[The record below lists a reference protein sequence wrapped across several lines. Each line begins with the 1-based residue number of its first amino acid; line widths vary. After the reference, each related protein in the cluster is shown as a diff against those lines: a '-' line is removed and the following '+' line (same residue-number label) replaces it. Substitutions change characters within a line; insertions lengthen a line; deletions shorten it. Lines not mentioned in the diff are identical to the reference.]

1 MYYFLKLFFFV
12 FFFNNLFAEV
22 LVHDFKKY
30 KVVSEKF
37 KLNEV
42 VKGLNYPWGLTFIDE
57 ENLLVTEKNGGLL
70 KININSKKVTKV
82 KHEINSIP
90 FDGRDQGG
98 LLDVLYD
105 NGFLYF
111 SYSHQFEETK
121 TNKKKLY
128 STAIARGKLFD
139 DEIKNL
145 EFLLLGKPKLSRN
158 IHWGSRIVINKNL
171 LYAGFGE
178 RGLGMIAQDPSKHPG
193 SIIRINIDGSIP
205 KDNPYNTDK
214 PNWLPE
220 IYQIGVRNPQGMAI
234 SPKNKKIY
242 FSQHGPRGGDNIG
255 ILKKSGNYGW
265 KHVAW
270 GGKEYYGAK
279 IGTESFK
286 KKYDLPIISWVPSI
300 GVGQIN
306 FYSGNTFPEW
316 NGNLIVS
323 ATKAGLL
330 FRLVL
335 ENDKIIEQEII
346 LNNEIGRIRDFEIGA
361 NGDIFLIVD
370 DDNSSLWHLSR

>member
-1 MYYFLKLFFFV
+1 MSYFFKLFFFV
-12 FFFNNLFAEV
+12 FFFNNLNAEV
-22 LVHDFKKY
+22 SVHDFKKY
-30 KVVSEKF
+30 KVVAEKL
-37 KLNEV
+37 KLKEV
-42 VKGLNYPWGLTFIDE
+42 VKGLNHPWGLTFIDE
-57 ENLLVTEKNGGLL
+57 ENLIVTEKNGGLL
-70 KININSKKVTKV
+70 KININSKKVTKI
-82 KHEINSIP
+82 KHKINSIP
-90 FDGRDQGG
+90 FDGSDQGG

-111 SYSHQFEETK
+111 SYSHQFENTK
-121 TNKKKLY
+121 TSKKLY
-128 STAIARGKLFD
+128 STAISRGKLID
-139 DEIKNL
+139 NEIKNL
-145 EFLLLGKPKLSRN
+145 ELLLLGKPKLSKN

-205 KDNPYNTDK
+205 KDNPHNTNK

-265 KHVAW
+265 KVVAW
-270 GGKEYYGAK
+270 GGTEYYGAK
-279 IGTESFK
+279 IGTEPFK

-316 NGNLIVS
+316 DGNLIVS

-330 FRLVL
+330 LRLVF
-335 ENDKIIEQEII
+335 ENNKINEQEII
-346 LNNEIGRIRDFEIGA
+346 INQDIGRIRDFEVAA

-370 DDNSSLWHLSR
+370 DDDSSLWHLSR

>member
-1 MYYFLKLFFFV
+1 MFYFFKLFFFV
-12 FFFNNLFAEV
+12 FFFNNLNAEV
-22 LVHDFKKY
+22 SVHDFKKY
-30 KVVSEKF
+30 KVVTEKL
-37 KLNEV
+37 KLKEV
-42 VKGLNYPWGLTFIDE
+42 VKGLNHPWGLTFIDE
-57 ENLLVTEKNGGLL
+57 ENLIVTEKNGGLL
-70 KININSKKVTKV
+70 KININSKKVTKI
-82 KHEINSIP
+82 KHKINSIP
-90 FDGRDQGG
+90 FDGSDQGG

-111 SYSHQFEETK
+111 SYSHQFENTK
-121 TNKKKLY
+121 TSKKLY
-128 STAIARGKLFD
+128 STAISRGKLID
-139 DEIKNL
+139 NEIKNL
-145 EFLLLGKPKLSRN
+145 ELLLLGKPKLSKN

-205 KDNPYNTDK
+205 KDNPHHTNK

-265 KHVAW
+265 KVVAW
-270 GGKEYYGAK
+270 GGTEYYGAK
-279 IGTESFK
+279 IGTEPFK

-316 NGNLIVS
+316 DGNLIVS

-335 ENDKIIEQEII
+335 ENDKVVEQEII
-346 LNNEIGRIRDFEIGA
+346 LNNEIGRIRDFEVGA

-370 DDNSSLWHLSR
+370 DNDSSLWHLSR

>member
-12 FFFNNLFAEV
+12 FFFNNLNAEV
-22 LVHDFKKY
+22 SVHDFKKY
-30 KVVSEKF
+30 KVVAEKL
-37 KLNEV
+37 KLKEV
-42 VKGLNYPWGLTFIDE
+42 VKGLNHPWGLTFIDE
-57 ENLLVTEKNGGLL
+57 ENLIVTEKNGGLL
-70 KININSKKVTKV
+70 KININSKKVTKI
-82 KHEINSIP
+82 KHKINSIP
-90 FDGRDQGG
+90 FDGSDQGG

-111 SYSHQFEETK
+111 SYSHQFENTK
-121 TNKKKLY
+121 TSKKLY
-128 STAIARGKLFD
+128 STAISRGKLID
-139 DEIKNL
+139 NEIKNL
-145 EFLLLGKPKLSRN
+145 ELLLLGKPKLSKN

-205 KDNPYNTDK
+205 KDNPHHTNK

-265 KHVAW
+265 KVVAW
-270 GGKEYYGAK
+270 GGTEYYGAK
-279 IGTESFK
+279 IGTEPFK

-316 NGNLIVS
+316 DGNLIVS

-335 ENDKIIEQEII
+335 ENDKVVEQEII
-346 LNNEIGRIRDFEIGA
+346 LNNEIGRIRDFEVGA

-370 DDNSSLWHLSR
+370 DNDSSLWHLSR

>member
-1 MYYFLKLFFFV
+1 MSYFFKLFFFV
-12 FFFNNLFAEV
+12 FFFNNLHAEV
-22 LVHDFKKY
+22 LVHNFKKY
-30 KVVSEKF
+30 KVVTEKL
-37 KLNEV
+37 KLKQV
-42 VKGLNYPWGLTFIDE
+42 VKGLNHPWGLTFIDE
-57 ENLLVTEKNGGLL
+57 ENLIVTEKNGGLF

-82 KHEINSIP
+82 MHQINSIP
-90 FDGRDQGG
+90 FDGSDQGG

-111 SYSHQFEETK
+111 SYSHQFENTK
-121 TNKKKLY
+121 TSKKLY
-128 STAIARGKLFD
+128 STAISRGKLID
-139 DEIKNL
+139 NEIKNL
-145 EFLLLGKPKLSRN
+145 ELLLLGKPKLSKN

-205 KDNPYNTDK
+205 KDNPHNTNK

-234 SPKNKKIY
+234 SPKSKKIY

-265 KHVAW
+265 KVVAW
-270 GGKEYYGAK
+270 GGTEYYGAK
-279 IGTESFK
+279 IGTEPFK

-316 NGNLIVS
+316 DGNLIVS

-330 FRLVL
+330 LRLVF
-335 ENDKIIEQEII
+335 ENNKINEQEII
-346 LNNEIGRIRDFEIGA
+346 INQDIGRIRDFEVAA

-370 DDNSSLWHLSR
+370 DDDSSLWHLSR

>member
-1 MYYFLKLFFFV
+1 MFYFFKLFFFV
-12 FFFNNLFAEV
+12 FFFNNINAEV
-22 LVHDFKKY
+22 SVHDFKKY
-30 KVVSEKF
+30 KVVTEKL
-37 KLNEV
+37 KLKEV
-42 VKGLNYPWGLTFIDE
+42 VKGLNHPWGLTFIDE
-57 ENLLVTEKNGGLL
+57 ENLIVTEKNGGLL
-70 KININSKKVTKV
+70 KININSKKVTKI
-82 KHEINSIP
+82 KHKINSIP
-90 FDGRDQGG
+90 FDGSDQGG

-111 SYSHQFEETK
+111 SYSHQFENTK
-121 TNKKKLY
+121 TSKKLY
-128 STAIARGKLFD
+128 STAISRGKLID
-139 DEIKNL
+139 NEIKNL
-145 EFLLLGKPKLSRN
+145 ELLLLGKPKLSKN

-205 KDNPYNTDK
+205 KDNPHHTNK

-265 KHVAW
+265 KVVAW
-270 GGKEYYGAK
+270 GGTEYYGAK
-279 IGTESFK
+279 IGTEPFK

-316 NGNLIVS
+316 DGNLIVS

-335 ENDKIIEQEII
+335 ENDKVVEQEII
-346 LNNEIGRIRDFEIGA
+346 LNNEIGRIRDFEVGA

-370 DDNSSLWHLSR
+370 DNDSSLWHLSR

>member
-1 MYYFLKLFFFV
+1 MSYFFKLFFFV
-12 FFFNNLFAEV
+12 FFFNNLNAEV
-22 LVHDFKKY
+22 SIHDFKKY
-30 KVVSEKF
+30 KVVAEKL
-37 KLNEV
+37 KLKEV
-42 VKGLNYPWGLTFIDE
+42 VKGLNHPWGLTFIDE
-57 ENLLVTEKNGGLL
+57 ENLIVTEKNGGLL
-70 KININSKKVTKV
+70 KININSKKVTKI
-82 KHEINSIP
+82 KHKINSIP
-90 FDGRDQGG
+90 FDGSDQGG

-111 SYSHQFEETK
+111 SYSHQFENTK
-121 TNKKKLY
+121 TSKKLY
-128 STAIARGKLFD
+128 STAISRGKLID
-139 DEIKNL
+139 NEIKNL
-145 EFLLLGKPKLSRN
+145 ELLLLGKPKLSKN

-205 KDNPYNTDK
+205 KDNPHNTNK

-234 SPKNKKIY
+234 SPKSKKIY

-265 KHVAW
+265 KVVAW
-270 GGKEYYGAK
+270 GGTEYYGAK
-279 IGTESFK
+279 IGTEPFK

-316 NGNLIVS
+316 DGNLIVS

-335 ENDKIIEQEII
+335 ENDKVVEQEII
-346 LNNEIGRIRDFEIGA
+346 LNNEIGRIRDFEVGA

-370 DDNSSLWHLSR
+370 DNDSSLWHLSR

>member
-1 MYYFLKLFFFV
+1 MSYFFKLFFFV
-12 FFFNNLFAEV
+12 FFFNNLNAEV
-22 LVHDFKKY
+22 SVHDFKKY
-30 KVVSEKF
+30 KVVAEKL
-37 KLNEV
+37 KLKEV
-42 VKGLNYPWGLTFIDE
+42 VKGLNHPWGLTFIDE
-57 ENLLVTEKNGGLL
+57 ENLIVTEKNGGLL
-70 KININSKKVTKV
+70 KININSKKVTKI
-82 KHEINSIP
+82 KHKINSIP
-90 FDGRDQGG
+90 FDGSDQGG

-111 SYSHQFEETK
+111 SYSHQFENTK
-121 TNKKKLY
+121 TSKKLY
-128 STAIARGKLFD
+128 STAISRGKLID
-139 DEIKNL
+139 NEIKNL
-145 EFLLLGKPKLSRN
+145 ELLLLGKPKLSKN

-205 KDNPYNTDK
+205 KDNPHNTNK

-265 KHVAW
+265 KVVAW
-270 GGKEYYGAK
+270 GGTEYYGAK
-279 IGTESFK
+279 IGTEPFK

-316 NGNLIVS
+316 DGNLIVS

-335 ENDKIIEQEII
+335 ENDKVVEQEII
-346 LNNEIGRIRDFEIGA
+346 LNNEIGRIRDFEVGA

-370 DDNSSLWHLSR
+370 DNDSSLWHLSR

>member
-1 MYYFLKLFFFV
+1 MSYFFKLFFFV
-12 FFFNNLFAEV
+12 FFFNNLNAEV
-22 LVHDFKKY
+22 SVHDFKKY
-30 KVVSEKF
+30 KVVAEKL
-37 KLNEV
+37 KLKEV
-42 VKGLNYPWGLTFIDE
+42 VKGLNHPWGLTFIDE
-57 ENLLVTEKNGGLL
+57 ENLIVTEKNGGLL
-70 KININSKKVTKV
+70 KININTKKVTKI
-82 KHEINSIP
+82 KHKINSIP
-90 FDGRDQGG
+90 FDGSDQGG

-111 SYSHQFEETK
+111 SYSHQFENTK
-121 TNKKKLY
+121 TSKKLY
-128 STAIARGKLFD
+128 STAISRGKLID
-139 DEIKNL
+139 NEIKNL
-145 EFLLLGKPKLSRN
+145 ELLLLGKPKLSKN

-205 KDNPYNTDK
+205 KDNPHHTNK

-265 KHVAW
+265 KVVAW
-270 GGKEYYGAK
+270 GGTEYYGAK
-279 IGTESFK
+279 IGTEPFK

-300 GVGQIN
+300 GIGQIN

-316 NGNLIVS
+316 DGNLIVS

-335 ENDKIIEQEII
+335 ENDKVVEQEII
-346 LNNEIGRIRDFEIGA
+346 LNNEIGRIRDFEVGA

-370 DDNSSLWHLSR
+370 DNDSSLWHLSR

>member
-1 MYYFLKLFFFV
+1 MSYFFKLFFFV
-12 FFFNNLFAEV
+12 FFFNNLYAEV
-22 LVHDFKKY
+22 SVHDFKKY
-30 KVVSEKF
+30 KVVAEKL
-37 KLNEV
+37 KLKEV
-42 VKGLNYPWGLTFIDE
+42 VKGLNHPWGLTFIDE
-57 ENLLVTEKNGGLL
+57 ENLIVTEKNGGLL
-70 KININSKKVTKV
+70 KININSKKITKI
-82 KHEINSIP
+82 KHKINSIP
-90 FDGRDQGG
+90 FDGSDQGG

-111 SYSHQFEETK
+111 SYSHQFENTK
-121 TNKKKLY
+121 TSKKLY
-128 STAIARGKLFD
+128 STAISRGKLID
-139 DEIKNL
+139 NEIKNL
-145 EFLLLGKPKLSRN
+145 ELLLLGKPKLSKN

-205 KDNPYNTDK
+205 KDNPHHTNK

-265 KHVAW
+265 KVVAW
-270 GGKEYYGAK
+270 GGTEYYGAK
-279 IGTESFK
+279 IGTEPFK

-316 NGNLIVS
+316 DGNLIVS

-335 ENDKIIEQEII
+335 ENDKVVEQEII
-346 LNNEIGRIRDFEIGA
+346 LNNEIGRIRDFEVGA

-370 DDNSSLWHLSR
+370 DNDSSLWHLSR

>member
-1 MYYFLKLFFFV
+1 M
-12 FFFNNLFAEV
+12 
-22 LVHDFKKY
+22 
-30 KVVSEKF
+30 
-37 KLNEV
+37 
-42 VKGLNYPWGLTFIDE
+42 
-57 ENLLVTEKNGGLL
+57 
-70 KININSKKVTKV
+70 SK
-82 KHEINSIP
+82 
-90 FDGRDQGG
+90 
-98 LLDVLYD
+98 
-105 NGFLYF
+105 
-111 SYSHQFEETK
+111 
-121 TNKKKLY
+121 
-128 STAIARGKLFD
+128 
-139 DEIKNL
+139 
-145 EFLLLGKPKLSRN
+145 N

-205 KDNPYNTDK
+205 KDNPHHTNK

>member
-1 MYYFLKLFFFV
+1 MSYFFKLFFFV
-12 FFFNNLFAEV
+12 FFFNNLNAEV
-22 LVHDFKKY
+22 SVHDFKKY
-30 KVVSEKF
+30 KVVAEKL
-37 KLNEV
+37 KLKEV
-42 VKGLNYPWGLTFIDE
+42 VKGLNHPWGLTFIDE
-57 ENLLVTEKNGGLL
+57 ENLIVTEKNGGLL
-70 KININSKKVTKV
+70 KININSKKVTKI
-82 KHEINSIP
+82 KHKINSIP
-90 FDGRDQGG
+90 FDGSDQGG

-111 SYSHQFEETK
+111 SYSHQFENTK
-121 TNKKKLY
+121 TSKKLY
-128 STAIARGKLFD
+128 STAISRGKLID
-139 DEIKNL
+139 NEIKNL
-145 EFLLLGKPKLSRN
+145 ELLLLGKPKLSKN

-205 KDNPYNTDK
+205 KDNPHHTNK

-265 KHVAW
+265 KVVAW
-270 GGKEYYGAK
+270 GGTEYYGAK
-279 IGTESFK
+279 IGTEPFK

-316 NGNLIVS
+316 DGNLIVS

-335 ENDKIIEQEII
+335 ENDKVVEQEII
-346 LNNEIGRIRDFEIGA
+346 LNNEIGRIRDFEVGA

-370 DDNSSLWHLSR
+370 DDDSSLWHLSR

>member
-1 MYYFLKLFFFV
+1 MSYFFKLFFFV
-12 FFFNNLFAEV
+12 FFFNNLNAEV
-22 LVHDFKKY
+22 SVHDFKKY
-30 KVVSEKF
+30 KVVAEKL
-37 KLNEV
+37 KLKEV
-42 VKGLNYPWGLTFIDE
+42 VKGLNHPWGLTFIDE
-57 ENLLVTEKNGGLL
+57 ENLIVTEKNGGLL
-70 KININSKKVTKV
+70 KININSKKVTKI
-82 KHEINSIP
+82 KHKINSIP
-90 FDGRDQGG
+90 FDGSDQGG

-111 SYSHQFEETK
+111 SYSHQFENTK
-121 TNKKKLY
+121 TSKKLY
-128 STAIARGKLFD
+128 STAISRGKLID
-139 DEIKNL
+139 NEIKNL
-145 EFLLLGKPKLSRN
+145 ELLLLGKPKLSKN

-205 KDNPYNTDK
+205 KDNPHNTNK

-234 SPKNKKIY
+234 SPKSKKIY

-265 KHVAW
+265 KVVAW
-270 GGKEYYGAK
+270 GGTEYYGAK
-279 IGTESFK
+279 IGTEPFK

-316 NGNLIVS
+316 DGNLIVS

-335 ENDKIIEQEII
+335 ENDKVVEQEII
-346 LNNEIGRIRDFEIGA
+346 LNNEIGRIRDFEVGA

-370 DDNSSLWHLSR
+370 DNDSSLWHLSR

>member
-1 MYYFLKLFFFV
+1 MSYFFKLFFFV
-12 FFFNNLFAEV
+12 FFFNNLYAEV
-22 LVHDFKKY
+22 SVHDFKKY
-30 KVVSEKF
+30 KVVTEKL
-37 KLNEV
+37 KLKEV
-42 VKGLNYPWGLTFIDE
+42 VKGLNHPWGLTFIDE
-57 ENLLVTEKNGGLL
+57 ENLIVTEKNGGLL
-70 KININSKKVTKV
+70 KININSKKVTKI
-82 KHEINSIP
+82 KHKINSIP
-90 FDGRDQGG
+90 FDGSDQGG

-111 SYSHQFEETK
+111 SYSHQFENTK
-121 TNKKKLY
+121 TSKKLY
-128 STAIARGKLFD
+128 STAISRGKLID
-139 DEIKNL
+139 NEIKNL
-145 EFLLLGKPKLSRN
+145 ELLLLGKPKLSKN

-205 KDNPYNTDK
+205 KDNPHHTNK

-265 KHVAW
+265 KVVAW
-270 GGKEYYGAK
+270 GGTEYYGAK
-279 IGTESFK
+279 IGTEPFK

-316 NGNLIVS
+316 DGNLIVS

-335 ENDKIIEQEII
+335 ENDKVVEQEII
-346 LNNEIGRIRDFEIGA
+346 LNNEIGRIRDFEVGA

-370 DDNSSLWHLSR
+370 DNDSSLWHLSR

>member
-1 MYYFLKLFFFV
+1 MSYFFKLFFFV
-12 FFFNNLFAEV
+12 FFFNNLNAEV
-22 LVHDFKKY
+22 SVHDFKKY
-30 KVVSEKF
+30 KVVAEKL
-37 KLNEV
+37 KLKEV
-42 VKGLNYPWGLTFIDE
+42 VKGLNHPWGLTFIDE
-57 ENLLVTEKNGGLL
+57 ENLIVTEKNGGLL
-70 KININSKKVTKV
+70 KININSKKVTKI
-82 KHEINSIP
+82 KHKINSIP
-90 FDGRDQGG
+90 FDGSDQGG

-111 SYSHQFEETK
+111 SYSHQFENTK
-121 TNKKKLY
+121 TSKKLY
-128 STAIARGKLFD
+128 STAISRGKLID
-139 DEIKNL
+139 NEIKNL
-145 EFLLLGKPKLSRN
+145 ELLLLGKPKLSKN

-205 KDNPYNTDK
+205 KDNPHHTNK

-265 KHVAW
+265 KVVAW
-270 GGKEYYGAK
+270 GGTEYYGAK
-279 IGTESFK
+279 IGTEPFK

-316 NGNLIVS
+316 DRNLIVS

-335 ENDKIIEQEII
+335 ENDKVVEQEII
-346 LNNEIGRIRDFEIGA
+346 LNNEIGRIRDFEVGA

-370 DDNSSLWHLSR
+370 DNDSSLWHLSR

>member
-1 MYYFLKLFFFV
+1 MSYFFKLFFFV
-12 FFFNNLFAEV
+12 FFFNNLNAEV
-22 LVHDFKKY
+22 SVHDFKKY
-30 KVVSEKF
+30 KVVTEKL
-37 KLNEV
+37 KLKEV
-42 VKGLNYPWGLTFIDE
+42 VKGLNHPWGLTFIDE
-57 ENLLVTEKNGGLL
+57 ENLIVTEKNGGLL
-70 KININSKKVTKV
+70 KININSKKVTKI
-82 KHEINSIP
+82 KHKINSIP
-90 FDGRDQGG
+90 FDGSDQGG

-111 SYSHQFEETK
+111 SYSHQFENTK
-121 TNKKKLY
+121 TSKKLY
-128 STAIARGKLFD
+128 STAISRGKLID
-139 DEIKNL
+139 NEIKNL
-145 EFLLLGKPKLSRN
+145 ELLLLGKPKLSKN

-205 KDNPYNTDK
+205 KDNPHNTNK

-265 KHVAW
+265 KVVAW
-270 GGKEYYGAK
+270 GGTEYYGAK
-279 IGTESFK
+279 IGTEPFK

-316 NGNLIVS
+316 DGNLIVS

-335 ENDKIIEQEII
+335 ENDKVVEQEII
-346 LNNEIGRIRDFEIGA
+346 LNNEIGRIRDFEVGA

-370 DDNSSLWHLSR
+370 DDDSSLWHLSR

>member
-1 MYYFLKLFFFV
+1 MSNFFFKLFFFV
-12 FFFNNLFAEV
+12 FFFNNLYAEV
-22 LVHDFKKY
+22 SVHDFKKY
-30 KVVSEKF
+30 KVVTEKL
-37 KLNEV
+37 KLKEV
-42 VKGLNYPWGLTFIDE
+42 VKGLNHPWGLTFIDE
-57 ENLLVTEKNGGLL
+57 ENLIVTEKNGGLL
-70 KININSKKVTKV
+70 KININSKKVTKI
-82 KHEINSIP
+82 KHKINSIP
-90 FDGRDQGG
+90 FDGSDQGG

-111 SYSHQFEETK
+111 SYSHQFENTK
-121 TNKKKLY
+121 TSKKLY
-128 STAIARGKLFD
+128 STAISRGKLID
-139 DEIKNL
+139 NEIKNL
-145 EFLLLGKPKLSRN
+145 ELLLLGKPKLSKN

-205 KDNPYNTDK
+205 KDNPHHTNK

-265 KHVAW
+265 KVVAW
-270 GGKEYYGAK
+270 GGTEYYGAK
-279 IGTESFK
+279 IGTEPFK

-316 NGNLIVS
+316 DGNLIVS

-335 ENDKIIEQEII
+335 ENDKVVEQEII
-346 LNNEIGRIRDFEIGA
+346 LNNEIGRIRDFEVAA

-370 DDNSSLWHLSR
+370 DDDSSLWHLSR

>member
-1 MYYFLKLFFFV
+1 MSYFFKLFFFV
-12 FFFNNLFAEV
+12 FFFNNLHAEV
-22 LVHDFKKY
+22 LVHNFKKY
-30 KVVSEKF
+30 KVVTEKL
-37 KLNEV
+37 KLKQV
-42 VKGLNYPWGLTFIDE
+42 VKGLNHPWGLTFIDE
-57 ENLLVTEKNGGLL
+57 ENLIVTEKNGGLF

-82 KHEINSIP
+82 MHQINSIP
-90 FDGRDQGG
+90 FDGSDQGG

-121 TNKKKLY
+121 TSKKLY
-128 STAIARGKLFD
+128 STAISRGKLID
-139 DEIKNL
+139 NEIKNL
-145 EFLLLGKPKLSRN
+145 ELLLLGKPKLSKN

-205 KDNPYNTDK
+205 KDNPHNTNK

-265 KHVAW
+265 KVVAW
-270 GGKEYYGAK
+270 GGTEYYGAK
-279 IGTESFK
+279 IGTEPFK

-316 NGNLIVS
+316 DGNLIVS

-335 ENDKIIEQEII
+335 ENDKVVEQEII
-346 LNNEIGRIRDFEIGA
+346 LNNEIGRIRDFEVGD

-370 DDNSSLWHLSR
+370 DNDSSLWHLSR

>member
-1 MYYFLKLFFFV
+1 MLYFFKLFFFV
-12 FFFNNLFAEV
+12 FFFNNLHAEV
-22 LVHDFKKY
+22 LVHNFKKY
-30 KVVSEKF
+30 KVVTEKL
-37 KLNEV
+37 KLKQV
-42 VKGLNYPWGLTFIDE
+42 VKGLNHPWGLTFIDE
-57 ENLLVTEKNGGLL
+57 ENLIVTEKNGGLF

-82 KHEINSIP
+82 MHQINSIP
-90 FDGRDQGG
+90 FDGSDQGG

-111 SYSHQFEETK
+111 SYSHKFEETK
-121 TNKKKLY
+121 TSKQLY
-128 STAIARGKLFD
+128 STAIARGELVD
-139 DEIKNL
+139 NEIKNL
-145 EFLLLGKPKLSRN
+145 EFLLLGKPKLAKN

-205 KDNPYNTDK
+205 KDNPHNTNK

-265 KHVAW
+265 KVVAW
-270 GGKEYYGAK
+270 GGTEYYGAK
-279 IGTESFK
+279 IGTEPFK

-316 NGNLIVS
+316 DGNLIVS

-335 ENDKIIEQEII
+335 ENDKVVEQEII
-346 LNNEIGRIRDFEIGA
+346 LNNEIGRIRDFEVGA

-370 DDNSSLWHLSR
+370 DDNSSLWRLSR

>member
-1 MYYFLKLFFFV
+1 MSYFFKLFFFV
-12 FFFNNLFAEV
+12 FFFNNLYAEV
-22 LVHDFKKY
+22 SVHDFKKY
-30 KVVSEKF
+30 KVVTEKL
-37 KLNEV
+37 KLKEV
-42 VKGLNYPWGLTFIDE
+42 VKGLNHPWGLTFIDE
-57 ENLLVTEKNGGLL
+57 ENLIVTEKNGGLL
-70 KININSKKVTKV
+70 KININSKKVTKI
-82 KHEINSIP
+82 KHKINSIP
-90 FDGRDQGG
+90 FDGSDQGG

-111 SYSHQFEETK
+111 SYSHQFENTK
-121 TNKKKLY
+121 TSKKLY
-128 STAIARGKLFD
+128 STAISRGKLID
-139 DEIKNL
+139 NEIKNL
-145 EFLLLGKPKLSRN
+145 ELLLLGKPKLSKN

-205 KDNPYNTDK
+205 KDNPHHTNK

-234 SPKNKKIY
+234 SPKSKKIY

-265 KHVAW
+265 KVVAW
-270 GGKEYYGAK
+270 GGTEYYGAK
-279 IGTESFK
+279 IGTEPFK

-316 NGNLIVS
+316 DGNLIVS

-335 ENDKIIEQEII
+335 ENDKVVEQEII
-346 LNNEIGRIRDFEIGA
+346 LNNEIGRIRDFEVGA

-370 DDNSSLWHLSR
+370 DNDSSLWHLSR

>member
-1 MYYFLKLFFFV
+1 MSYFFKLFFFV
-12 FFFNNLFAEV
+12 FFFNNLNAEV
-22 LVHDFKKY
+22 SVHDFKKY
-30 KVVSEKF
+30 KVVAEKL
-37 KLNEV
+37 KLKEV
-42 VKGLNYPWGLTFIDE
+42 VKGLNHPWGLTFIDE
-57 ENLLVTEKNGGLL
+57 ENLIVTEKNGGLL
-70 KININSKKVTKV
+70 KININSKKVTKI
-82 KHEINSIP
+82 KHKINSIP
-90 FDGRDQGG
+90 FDGSDQGG

-111 SYSHQFEETK
+111 SYSHQFENTK
-121 TNKKKLY
+121 TSKKLY
-128 STAIARGKLFD
+128 STAISRGKLID
-139 DEIKNL
+139 NEIKNL
-145 EFLLLGKPKLSRN
+145 ELLLLGKPKLSKN

-205 KDNPYNTDK
+205 KDNPHHTNK

-265 KHVAW
+265 KVVAW
-270 GGKEYYGAK
+270 GGTEYYGAK
-279 IGTESFK
+279 IGTEPFK

-316 NGNLIVS
+316 DGNLIVS

-335 ENDKIIEQEII
+335 ENDKVVEQEII
-346 LNNEIGRIRDFEIGA
+346 LNNEIGRIRDFEVAA

-370 DDNSSLWHLSR
+370 DDDSSLWHLSR